1 MCKES
6 STNSTTATAISKRT
20 RPPADNETSFH
31 SCTNASMSGTPS
43 SSLSSPNLRH
53 CSPDVVDTPP
63 SRKSFAN
70 GNAGGNGN
78 GNKDGTTKL
87 RYSTSSSSLR
97 TSSART
103 GNNNSNLSSMGSPIV
118 NVGPINITNFSLLS
132 GMVGGGSFPPP
143 LSKKQTR
150 LQRLQLG
157 WCLARL
163 VLIMMITLWIG
174 ALVAVLRT
182 DGSLSSRSG
191 VISPGKLL
199 DLGSPRALLNGIANH
214 GNDND
219 NDNDNGNDNSHKR
232 TSKRKK
238 PKKKTLRGPS
248 VPKPVDVNAPPLTIS
263 SPIDLSSISIFHSS
277 DPSAFQFS
285 TPDAPSCAAPLS
297 PADVTFTLVTQLSE
311 DRIWMIPHHCDR
323 WGKSHPLSIVVF
335 TDRSADDVTAQLVSD
350 GCSPDQLAVQTVSKS
365 RYDPTGTEYPVN
377 ILRNMAFSRV
387 RTTHAVYADVDFW
400 PSAELHDL
408 LSRPSVVERFAGD
421 AKLAVVVPAF
431 QMTRRCPEYRDCRE
445 LNIPSMPRHKKALL
459 SLVKKREAS
468 SFDPTN
474 AGGHGSTKYITWRD
488 QEAGVLKDLPCI
500 KSNRYEP
507 YLAVRYCRDLP
518 PFQEGFTGYGKNK
531 MTWAMQLRRTGY
543 LFSQLGEA
551 FLVHYPHLD
560 SAARLEW
567 NKKPEQLKK
576 GVAVGELLE
585 HSEQEIDLKAFKRA
599 RVDQLF
605 MEFKKWM
612 GEEVEDRARVP
623 MCENSLNDDVR
634 LWVNLN
640 ENGSGHANDHTSSST
655 SR

>member
-1 MCKES
+1 
-6 STNSTTATAISKRT
+6 
-20 RPPADNETSFH
+20 
-31 SCTNASMSGTPS
+31 MSGTPS
-43 SSLSSPNLRH
+43 SSMSSPNLRM
-53 CSPDVVDTPP
+53 CSPDADSPP
-63 SRKSFAN
+63 SRKSLASHNNSSNNNHDSSSSSSSSKN
-70 GNAGGNGN
+70 GFS
-78 GNKDGTTKL
+78 KL
-87 RYSTSSSSLR
+87 RYSSSSSSLR
-97 TSSART
+97 TSSRAT
-103 GNNNSNLSSMGSPIV
+103 NNNPSSMGIPIV

-132 GMVGGGSFPPP
+132 GMVGGNSFPPS
-143 LSKKQTR
+143 LSKKQSR
-150 LQRLQLG
+150 MQRLQFG
-157 WCLARL
+157 WCVARL

-174 ALVAVLRT
+174 ALVAVLRS
-182 DGSLSSRSG
+182 DGSLASRGG
-191 VISPGKLL
+191 VISPGKLMNL
-199 DLGSPRALLNGIANH
+199 EMPRDLLNGDAGDTN
-214 GNDND
+214 NNSSS
-219 NDNDNGNDNSHKR
+219 NGKS
-232 TSKRKK
+232 TSKHKK
-238 PKKKTLRGPS
+238 TKKKILRGPS

-263 SPIDLSSISIFHSS
+263 APIDLSSISVFHSS
-277 DPSAFQFS
+277 DPTSFQFS
-285 TPDAPSCAAPLS
+285 TPDAPSCSAPLS

-323 WGKSHPLSIVVF
+323 WGTSHPLSIVVF
-335 TDRSADDVTAQLVSD
+335 TDRSADNVTAQLVDD
-350 GCSPDQLAVQTVSKS
+350 GCSPDQLTVQTVSKS

-377 ILRNMAFSRV
+377 VLRNMAFSRV

-400 PSAELHDL
+400 PSSELHSL
-408 LSRPSVVERFAGD
+408 LSAPSVRDRFARD
-421 AKLAVVVPAF
+421 PKLAVVLPAF
-431 QMTRRCPEYRDCRE
+431 QMNRRCPEYRDCRE
-445 LNIPSMPRHKKALL
+445 FNIPSMPRHKKALL

-488 QEAGVLKDLPCI
+488 QEAGVLKDLPCV

-507 YLAVRYCRDLP
+507 YLAVRYCADLP

-585 HSEQEIDLKAFKRA
+585 HSEEEIDLKAFKRA

-605 MEFKKWM
+605 MEFKQWM
-612 GEEVEDRARVP
+612 GEEVEDQARVP

-640 ENGSGHANDHTSSST
+640 ENGSGNANDHTMSST